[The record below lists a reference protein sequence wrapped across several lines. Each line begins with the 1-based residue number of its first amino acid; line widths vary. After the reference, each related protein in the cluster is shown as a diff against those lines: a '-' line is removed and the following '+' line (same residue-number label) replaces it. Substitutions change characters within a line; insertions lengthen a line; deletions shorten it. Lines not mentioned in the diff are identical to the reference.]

1 MHLRHMQIPVDT
13 IFVVGIVPGYIFW
26 SEVFPVILSQ
36 ILYGLHFLSL
46 ATVVAH
52 HQNHYNRGQYDILGF
67 YLVQMHQYCSFL
79 IVILRQLGLQSLE
92 IPILIRL
99 SSANCLQ
106 CKGLHPQQI
115 KHQFAIVCGNVP

>member
-13 IFVVGIVPGYIFW
+13 IFVVGIVPGYIFE
-26 SEVFPVILSQ
+26 SDVFPVVLSQ

-67 YLVQMHQYCSFL
+67 DLIQMHQYCSFL
-79 IVILRQLGLQSLE
+79 IIILRQLGFQELD
-92 IPILIRL
+92 ILI
-99 SSANCLQ
+99 
-106 CKGLHPQQI
+106 
-115 KHQFAIVCGNVP
+115 